1 MNLDVK
7 WYAFCC
13 LLVGFGLWL
22 KQIRVFKVF
31 VMNYLKPSITRLK
44 LEIETNYQKKKKKS
58 YNLHL
63 HYIFF
68 INHFFFFV

>member
-31 VMNYLKPSITRLK
+31 VMNYLKPSISRLK
-44 LEIETNYQKKKKKS
+44 LEIETNYQKKKKKK
-58 YNLHL
+58 L
-63 HYIFF
+63 
-68 INHFFFFV
+68 